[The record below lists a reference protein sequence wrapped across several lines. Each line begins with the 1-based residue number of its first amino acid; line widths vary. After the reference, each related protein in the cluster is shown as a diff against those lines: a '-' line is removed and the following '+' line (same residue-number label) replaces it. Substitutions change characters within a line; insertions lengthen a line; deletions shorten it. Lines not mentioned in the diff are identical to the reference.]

1 MSDHPTDFE
10 GNIFEAIEHAIVAEL
25 PDAKVQVMGEGGHF
39 RIAVTSS
46 GFEGKRMLQKQRIV
60 LQSIKHL
67 MDGMNA
73 PVHAV
78 DQLMTFTPD
87 ETEAG

>member
-1 MSDHPTDFE
+1 MSDHPTDFQ
-10 GNIFEAIEHAIVAEL
+10 GNIFEAIESAIVAQI
-25 PDAKVQVMGEGGHF
+25 PGAKVQVMGEGGHF
-39 RIAVTSS
+39 RIAVVSEV
-46 GFEGKRMLQKQRIV
+46 FEGKRMLQKQRMV

-87 ETEAG
+87 ET

>member
-1 MSDHPTDFE
+1 MSGHSTDFE
-10 GNIFEAIEHAIVAEL
+10 GNIFEAIESAILEAI

-39 RIAVTSS
+39 KIAVISEA
-46 GFEGKRMLQKQRIV
+46 FEGKRMLQKQRMV

-67 MDGMNA
+67 MDGMQA

-87 ETEAG
+87 EV

>member
-1 MSDHPTDFE
+1 MSSHPTDFE
-10 GNIFEAIEHAIVAEL
+10 GNIFEAIETSILAVI

-39 RIAVTSS
+39 RIAVISEA
-46 GFEGKRMLQKQRIV
+46 FEGKRILQKQRMV

-87 ETEAG
+87 EA

>member
-1 MSDHPTDFE
+1 MSSHPTDFE
-10 GNIFEAIEHAIVAEL
+10 GNIFEAIESAIVGEI
-25 PDAKVQVMGEGGHF
+25 PGAKVQVMGEGGHF
-39 RIAVTSS
+39 RIAVISEA
-46 GFEGKRMLQKQRIV
+46 FEGKRMLQKQRMV

-87 ETEAG
+87 ET

>member
-1 MSDHPTDFE
+1 
-10 GNIFEAIEHAIVAEL
+10 
-25 PDAKVQVMGEGGHF
+25 
-39 RIAVTSS
+39 
-46 GFEGKRMLQKQRIV
+46 MLQKQRIV

-67 MDGMNA
+67 MDSMNA

-87 ETEAG
+87 ET